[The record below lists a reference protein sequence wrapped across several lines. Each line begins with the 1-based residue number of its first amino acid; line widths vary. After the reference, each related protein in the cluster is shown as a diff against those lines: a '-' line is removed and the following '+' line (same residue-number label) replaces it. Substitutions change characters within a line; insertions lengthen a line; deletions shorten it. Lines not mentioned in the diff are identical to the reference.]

1 MTSPNPFPA
10 LDDGETV
17 FTVPASTIKY
27 GPEALNELGDD
38 AHRLGMTR
46 TALFTD
52 EHVVETEPLKTALD
66 ALMKA
71 GVETV
76 VFDAVKVEP
85 TDDSFRV
92 AAQFASE
99 GNFDGYISLGGGSVI
114 DTAKIANLLATHP
127 DDLMAYV
134 NAPIGQAKPVPGPIK
149 PHIACPT
156 TCGTGSETTGV
167 AVFDLVREQVK
178 TGISSIHLRPALA
191 LVDPVTTES
200 LPAGVIAATGFDV
213 LTHAIESFTARPYRS
228 REKPELGSRP
238 PYQGA
243 NPFSDIGAEA
253 AIRIGGEYLVAA
265 VREPDNI
272 EARHQLMFA
281 ATLAGQ
287 AFGNAGVHI
296 PHAMSYSVAGLNHE
310 YVAKGYENANPM
322 IPHGL
327 SVVINAPAAFRFTGP
342 AGPERHLQAAAALG
356 ADTSNAAP
364 LDGGELLALRL
375 SDMMQATGLPSGL
388 AEIGYSEDDIPA
400 LVKGSYAQQRL
411 LAQAP
416 CPVSE
421 ENLAD
426 IYRAAM
432 KYW

>member
-1 MTSPNPFPA
+1 MTRSSAYPA
-10 LDDGETV
+10 RSDGETV

-27 GPEALNELGDD
+27 GPGALDELGDD
-38 AHRLGMTR
+38 ARRLGMTR
-46 TALFTD
+46 AALFTD
-52 EHVVETEPLKTALD
+52 EHVVETEPLRTALD
-66 ALMKA
+66 ALHAA

-85 TDDSFRV
+85 TDASFRI

-99 GNFDGYISLGGGSVI
+99 GKFDGYISLGGGSVI
-114 DTAKIANLLATHP
+114 DTAKIANLLATYP
-127 DDLMAYV
+127 DDLLAYV
-134 NAPIGQAKPVPGPIK
+134 NAPMGQAKPVPGPIM

-167 AVFDLVREQVK
+167 AVFDLVQQQVK
-178 TGISSIHLRPALA
+178 TGISSVYLRPGLA
-191 LVDPVTTES
+191 LVDPLTTHT

-228 REKPELGSRP
+228 REKPALGARP

-253 AIRIGGEYLVAA
+253 AIRIGGKYLVEA
-265 VREPDNI
+265 VLDADNM

-322 IPHGL
+322 VPHGL

-342 AGPERHLQAAAALG
+342 AAPQRHLQAAEALG
-356 ADTSNAAP
+356 ADIANVAP
-364 LDGGELLALRL
+364 ADGGEVLAQRL
-375 SDMMQATGLPSGL
+375 AEMMRLTGLPSGL
-388 AEIGYSEDDIPA
+388 AEIGYGEADIPA
-400 LVKGSYAQQRL
+400 LVKGSYAQKRL

-421 ENLAD
+421 QDLAE
-426 IYRAAM
+426 IYRDAM